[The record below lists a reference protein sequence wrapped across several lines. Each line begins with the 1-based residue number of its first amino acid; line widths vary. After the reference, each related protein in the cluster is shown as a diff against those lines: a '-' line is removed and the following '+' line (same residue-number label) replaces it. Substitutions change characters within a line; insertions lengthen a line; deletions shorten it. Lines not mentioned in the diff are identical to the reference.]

1 MPIYIVS
8 IVIQVAFVVHI
19 LKTGR
24 NTTWIWIVVLIPV
37 AGSIAY
43 FIVELLPG
51 LMDSRSGRK
60 IQRNIGEAINPNKNM
75 NEAQFNYTVS
85 DSIENSIQL
94 ANECLNKGMFED
106 AKQLC
111 VKCLRGVH
119 EHDPYVMH
127 CLARAEFGLRNFSE
141 VKSVLEMLIAHNP
154 EFKNAD
160 AHLLYA
166 RSLEELNEQKAALH
180 EYEALEGYYPGP
192 EATYRYGKLLKSVGE
207 NDKANEMFE
216 KIIHRSKISGRH
228 YNSLHKEWI
237 ALAQKENSG
246 WN

>member
-1 MPIYIVS
+1 MPIFIIS
-8 IVIQVAFVVHI
+8 LLIQVALVVHI
-19 LKTGR
+19 VRTGR
-24 NTTWIWIVVLIPV
+24 NTTWIWIVVMLPL
-37 AGSIAY
+37 AGSVAY

-60 IQRNIGEAINPNKNM
+60 IRRNLGDTINPNKGI

-94 ANECLNKGMFED
+94 AQECLNKGMYED
-106 AKQLC
+106 AKTLC
-111 VKCLRGVH
+111 AKCLRGVH

-127 CLARAEFGLRNFSE
+127 CLASAEFGLRNYRE
-141 VKSVLEMLIAHNP
+141 VKSILDTLIVHNP

-166 RSLEELNEQKAALH
+166 RSQEELNDTKGALE

-192 EATYRYGKLLKSVGE
+192 EATYRYAKLLKSVGE
-207 NDKANEMFE
+207 HEKANTFFE

-237 ALAQKENSG
+237 ALAKKEKNN
-246 WN
+246 W